1 MDRPHIDD
9 RASDAAFH
17 ARVVCSTRASAI
29 SVTHLRAGNSV
40 SSEFHVAGIV
50 VYAVPAE
57 LERVAREIAALSGAR
72 VHASSAVG
80 KLVVT
85 LEAAT
90 TGEVLSRFDEVQRVR
105 GVLNAALVYQH
116 GDREVGDGAPGGH
129 EEVANARFA

>member
-1 MDRPHIDD
+1 MDRPLTDD
-9 RASDAAFH
+9 RASDSEVSRPRGVPDAGAGGK
-17 ARVVCSTRASAI
+17 ACSVKGAPM
-29 SVTHLRAGNSV
+29 

-90 TGEVLSRFDEVQRVR
+90 ASEVLSRFDEVQRVR
-105 GVLNAALVYQH
+105 GVVNAALVYQH
-116 GDREVGDGAPGGH
+116 GDREVDDGAPDSH
-129 EEVANARFA
+129 EEIANERFA